1 MKPLSWERSKIKYQE
16 VKLSAGYNVAVV
28 GATGAVGEEMLKI
41 LAQRDFPVKNLRA
54 IASERSEGK
63 VVEFKEEK
71 IKVENLAFTSFKN
84 IDIALFS
91 AGASVSREF
100 SPKFASEGAVVVDN
114 SSAFRMDRDVPL
126 VVPEVNPHAVEKHKG
141 IIANP
146 NCSTIQLVVAINPI
160 HKRAKIKRMV
170 ISTFQS
176 VSGTGRDAIIEL
188 KEQTKNYLEKRPL
201 EKKVYP
207 HQIAFN
213 LLPHIG
219 RFLPSGYTEEE
230 MKLVNETRK
239 IMEDPAI
246 KVTATCVRVPVFI
259 SHSETVTIETEIFL
273 SVDEVREILSRAEG
287 VILQDD
293 PQNNI
298 YPLPVE
304 AAGKDEVFVGRI
316 RKDESAPNS
325 INMWVVSD
333 NLRKGAALNTI
344 QIAELLIKKGLV

>member
-1 MKPLSWERSKIKYQE
+1 MKS
-16 VKLSAGYNVAVV
+16 GYNVAVV
-28 GATGAVGEEMLKI
+28 GATGAVGEEMFKI
-41 LAQRDFPVKNLRA
+41 LKERNFPVRNLRA
-54 IASERSEGK
+54 FASTRSEGK
-63 VVEFKEEK
+63 VINFKGEK
-71 IKVENLAFTSFKN
+71 IKVENLATASLEN

-100 SPKFASEGAVVVDN
+100 SPKFAKKGAVVVDN
-114 SSAFRMDRDVPL
+114 SSAFRMDEKVPL

-176 VSGTGRDAIIEL
+176 VSGTGKEAISEL
-188 KEQTKNYLEKRPL
+188 KNQTNDYLQGREIKKN
-201 EKKVYP
+201 VYP

-219 RFLPSGYTEEE
+219 SFLPSGYTEEE

-239 IMEDPAI
+239 IMEDNSI
-246 KVTATCVRVPVFI
+246 NVTATCVRVPVFV
-259 SHSETVTIETEIFL
+259 SHSESVTLEMEKDL
-273 SVDEVREILSRAEG
+273 SVEEAREILSAAPG
-287 VILQDD
+287 VIVEDK
-293 PQNNI
+293 PEKSI
-298 YPLPVE
+298 YPLPIN
-304 AAGKDEVFVGRI
+304 AQGKDEVFVGRI

-325 INMWVVSD
+325 INMWIVAD

-344 QIAELLIKKGLV
+344 QIAELLIRKGLV

>member
-1 MKPLSWERSKIKYQE
+1 LKS
-16 VKLSAGYNVAVV
+16 GYNVAVV
-28 GATGAVGEEMLKI
+28 GATGAVGEEMFKI
-41 LAQRDFPVKNLRA
+41 LKERNFPVRNLRA
-54 IASERSEGK
+54 FASTRSEGK
-63 VVEFKEEK
+63 VIDFKGEK
-71 IKVENLAFTSFKN
+71 IKVENLATASLEN

-100 SPKFASEGAVVVDN
+100 SPKFAKKGAVVVDN
-114 SSAFRMDRDVPL
+114 SSAFRMDEKVPL

-176 VSGTGRDAIIEL
+176 VSGTGKEAISEL
-188 KEQTKNYLEKRPL
+188 KSQTNDYLQGREIKKN
-201 EKKVYP
+201 VYP

-219 RFLPSGYTEEE
+219 SFLPSGYTEEE

-239 IMEDPAI
+239 IMEDNSI
-246 KVTATCVRVPVFI
+246 NVTATCVRVPVFV
-259 SHSETVTIETEIFL
+259 SHSESVTLEMEKNL
-273 SVDEVREILSRAEG
+273 SVEEAREILSAAPG
-287 VILQDD
+287 VIVEDK
-293 PQNNI
+293 PEKSI
-298 YPLPVE
+298 YPLPIN
-304 AAGKDEVFVGRI
+304 AQGKDEVFVGRI

-325 INMWVVSD
+325 INMWIVAD

-344 QIAELLIKKGLV
+344 QIAELLIRKGLV

>member
-1 MKPLSWERSKIKYQE
+1 MKS
-16 VKLSAGYNVAVV
+16 GYNVAVV
-28 GATGAVGEEMLKI
+28 GATGAVGEEMFKI
-41 LAQRDFPVKNLRA
+41 LKERNFPVRNLRA
-54 IASERSEGK
+54 FASTRSEGK
-63 VVEFKEEK
+63 VINFKGEK
-71 IKVENLAFTSFKN
+71 IKVENLATASLEN

-100 SPKFASEGAVVVDN
+100 SPKFAKKGAVVVDN
-114 SSAFRMDRDVPL
+114 SSAFRMDEKVPL

-176 VSGTGRDAIIEL
+176 VSGTGKEAISEL
-188 KEQTKNYLEKRPL
+188 KSQTNDYLQGREIKKN
-201 EKKVYP
+201 VYP

-219 RFLPSGYTEEE
+219 SFLPSGYTEEE

-239 IMEDPAI
+239 IMEDNSI
-246 KVTATCVRVPVFI
+246 NVTATCVRVPVFV
-259 SHSETVTIETEIFL
+259 SHSESVTLEMEKDL
-273 SVDEVREILSRAEG
+273 SVEEAREILSAAPG
-287 VILQDD
+287 VIVEDK
-293 PQNNI
+293 PEKSI
-298 YPLPVE
+298 YPLPIN
-304 AAGKDEVFVGRI
+304 AQGKDEVFVGRI

-325 INMWVVSD
+325 INMWIVAD

-344 QIAELLIKKGLV
+344 QIAELLIRKGLV

>member
-1 MKPLSWERSKIKYQE
+1 LSQ
-16 VKLSAGYNVAVV
+16 GYNVAVV

-41 LAQRDFPVKNLRA
+41 LDQRNFPLKNIRA

-63 VVEFKEEK
+63 TVVFQGEK
-71 IKVENLAFTSFKN
+71 VKVENLATASLKN

-91 AGASVSREF
+91 AGASISREF
-100 SPKFASEGAVVVDN
+100 SPRFVKNGAVVIDN
-114 SSAFRMDRDVPL
+114 SSAFRMEREVPL
-126 VVPEVNPHAVEKHKG
+126 IVPEVNPQAVERHKG

-146 NCSTIQLVVAINPI
+146 NCSTIQMVVAINPI
-160 HKRAKIKRMV
+160 HKRSRIKRIIV
-170 ISTFQS
+170 STFQS

-188 KEQTKNYLEKRPL
+188 RSQAENYLSGKPL
-201 EKKVYP
+201 VKKVYP

-219 RFLPSGYTEEE
+219 SFLLSGYTEEE
-230 MKLVNETRK
+230 MKMVNETRK
-239 IMEDPAI
+239 IMDDSSI

-259 SHSETVTIETEIFL
+259 SHSESVTLETEEYI
-273 SVDEVREILSRAEG
+273 SPDEVREILSAAPG
-287 VILQDD
+287 VVVQDD
-293 PQNNI
+293 PENNV
-298 YPLPVE
+298 YPLPIY

-316 RKDESAPNS
+316 RKDESAENS
-325 INMWVVSD
+325 INLWVVSD

>member
-1 MKPLSWERSKIKYQE
+1 LKS
-16 VKLSAGYNVAVV
+16 GYNVAVV
-28 GATGAVGEEMLKI
+28 GATGAVGEEMFKI
-41 LAQRDFPVKNLRA
+41 LKERNFPVRNLRA
-54 IASERSEGK
+54 FASTRSEGK
-63 VVEFKEEK
+63 VINFKGEK
-71 IKVENLAFTSFKN
+71 IKVENLATASLEN

-100 SPKFASEGAVVVDN
+100 SPKFAKKGAVVVDN
-114 SSAFRMDRDVPL
+114 SSAFRMDEKVPL

-176 VSGTGRDAIIEL
+176 VSGTGKEAISEL
-188 KEQTKNYLEKRPL
+188 KNQTNDYLQGREIKKN
-201 EKKVYP
+201 VYP

-219 RFLPSGYTEEE
+219 SFLPSGYTEEE

-239 IMEDPAI
+239 IMEDNSI
-246 KVTATCVRVPVFI
+246 NVTATCVRVPVFV
-259 SHSETVTIETEIFL
+259 SHSESVTLEMEKDL
-273 SVDEVREILSRAEG
+273 SVEEAREILSAAPG
-287 VILQDD
+287 VIVEDK
-293 PQNNI
+293 PEKSI
-298 YPLPVE
+298 YPLPIN
-304 AAGKDEVFVGRI
+304 AQGKDEVFVGRI

-325 INMWVVSD
+325 INMWIVAD

-344 QIAELLIKKGLV
+344 QIAELLIRKGLV